1 MSSRSF
7 LVASLVF
14 SMYDVT
20 SSAHSDNF
28 TSSLPIWIL
37 FICIFS
43 SLIAVVRTSKTM
55 LDKSGKSE
63 HPHLVPDLR
72 GNAFS
77 SSPLRMISSGF
88 VICSLYYVEVGP
100 LYAHFLE
107 SFYHKCVSNFVRS
120 LFCVYWDGHVD
131 FILHFVNV
139 VYHTD
144 WFADIEKSMHPW
156 DKSHL
161 IVVYDPFN
169 VLLYSVY
176 YYFVEDFCIYVHQW
190 YWPVIFFCCV

>member
-63 HPHLVPDLR
+63 HPHLVPELR
-72 GNAFS
+72 GNVFS
-77 SSPLRMISSGF
+77 SSPLRMISSRF

-107 SFYHKCVSNFVRS
+107 SFYHKWVLTFAKSF
-120 LFCVYWDGHVD
+120 FCMYWNGYMV
-131 FILHFVNV
+131 FILQV
-139 VYHTD
+139 VIRCS
-144 WFADIEKSMHPW
+144 A
-156 DKSHL
+156 L
-161 IVVYDPFN
+161 IDLQILKNP
-169 VLLYSVY
+169 
-176 YYFVEDFCIYVHQW
+176 CIPGIYRSWLNNSQAQHQN
-190 YWPVIFFCCV
+190 